1 MVSKELYDAVG
12 GLDEKFVVAYNDI
25 DFCLKVRELGKRN
38 LFTPFAELYHYE
50 SKSRG
55 YDSQDESKV
64 KRLQKESDI
73 FAEKWSKYLEGYD
86 PYYNPNF
93 SNKTLNFDLNI

>member
-1 MVSKELYDAVG
+1 MVSRELYDTVG
-12 GLDEKFVVAYNDI
+12 GLDEQFVVAYNDI

-55 YDSQDESKV
+55 YDSQDEEKV

-73 FAEKWSKYLEGYD
+73 FAKKWSKYLEECD